1 MEWYQDLDL
10 RQCGV
15 YCEGFIEDKKLNG
28 CLEKHGK
35 ETASTFGTRKSSREK
50 VNMHLPLYIFSR
62 GWGGRL
68 VRMKI
73 PPHWWGI

>member
-15 YCEGFIEDKKLNG
+15 YCEGFIEDKKLSG

-50 VNMHLPLYIFSR
+50 VKYLVHHLSLYIPTHPSR
-62 GWGGRL
+62 GWGG
-68 VRMKI
+68 
-73 PPHWWGI
+73 G